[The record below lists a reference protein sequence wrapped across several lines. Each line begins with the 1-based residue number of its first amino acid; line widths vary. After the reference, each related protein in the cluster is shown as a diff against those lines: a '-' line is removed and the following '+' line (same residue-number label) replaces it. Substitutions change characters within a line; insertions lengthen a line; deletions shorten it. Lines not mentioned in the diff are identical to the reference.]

1 MNHSN
6 ETEAMDQAN
15 TNIETDR
22 DKVTELVGV
31 IMANRTEFY
40 KNPVAELGAAIGQEI
55 VFDIIRQFYAMGNS
69 DTSPAL
75 TYDIWKEIAERW
87 APAAGEDRTKT
98 EKVLIPAI
106 IECVRRLSL
115 PIGVIVAE
123 FPATFQKGC
132 VIQFTLYKDY
142 GSSHAETEPKP
153 ELSAD
158 TKAIIDAIE
167 KQTRAFKEL
176 LSTPSM
182 SSIQTPWGRMP
193 MQPMPTQP
201 PMMMPMQPMP
211 PFPMQFTRPSFYGQG
226 PNPQSWDRSQ
236 PYHPQ
241 PFFGPYAMTPP
252 PYPFGN
258 NPQQQETF
266 YPRSH
271 DRFQPNRFD
280 KMSDNYQLIKVVVQA
295 ILDRINVCGPESF
308 FMSKIVSS
316 IVPGGIDVCE
326 LDHKAWKKI
335 LEGVGRF
342 HDGVYKLDV
351 RPATTTSGIR
361 GVEIHIS

>member
-75 TYDIWKEIAERW
+75 TYDIWKEITERW

-211 PFPMQFTRPSFYGQG
+211 PFPMQFTRPMDFG
-226 PNPQSWDRSQ
+226 PVPSPQEWDRNKPS
-236 PYHPQ
+236 PAYP
-241 PFFGPYAMTPP
+241 PFGPHGSA
-252 PYPFGN
+252 
-258 NPQQQETF
+258 
-266 YPRSH
+266 
-271 DRFQPNRFD
+271 
-280 KMSDNYQLIKVVVQA
+280 A
-295 ILDRINVCGPESF
+295 
-308 FMSKIVSS
+308 
-316 IVPGGIDVCE
+316 
-326 LDHKAWKKI
+326 
-335 LEGVGRF
+335 
-342 HDGVYKLDV
+342 
-351 RPATTTSGIR
+351 RPATDAFGRRQQDTYDRRYGAHLKSP
-361 GVEIHIS
+361 